1 MISLKE
7 VLQIHNLLIDKYG
20 GSKGVRD
27 INALEAALQRPHAT
41 FDNKELYPSAVLKA
55 SAIFESIISNHPFID
70 GNKRTGWV
78 MMRLILLENNMDIV
92 ASQKEKYNFVI
103 SAASGKLSFDEI
115 SEWIDRNKIIK

>member
-27 INALEAALQRPHAT
+27 INALEAALHRPHAT
-41 FDNKELYPSAVLKA
+41 FDNKELYPSPILKA
-55 SAIFESIISNHPFID
+55 SAVFESIISNHPFID
-70 GNKRTGWV
+70 GNKRTGWLL
-78 MMRLILLENNMDIV
+78 MRLILLENNMDIV
-92 ASQKEKYNFVI
+92 ATQKEKYNFVI

-115 SEWIDRNKIIK
+115 SEWIDKNKIIK